1 MQENSAE
8 KQAVH
13 VLLSILLS
21 IISCVSMIPMFCSCI
36 VFTETV
42 CCNIQTTNSTN
53 FRSQSVTFTA
63 KLLLRRRLRL
73 HNHLPILEPQKRPS
87 NPRTPVVWKTTPPLP
102 LGFPT
107 DVALENKRCM
117 SSMSKMLM
125 PYLQRSGWG
134 DWWWLGSHSTTRFAR
149 VTALLGQTA

>member
-1 MQENSAE
+1 MLVNLMQENSAQ

-21 IISCVSMIPMFCSCI
+21 IISRVSMIPMFCSCI

-53 FRSQSVTFTA
+53 FRSKSVTFTA

-73 HNHLPILEPQKRPS
+73 HNHLPILEPQRRPL
-87 NPRTPVVWKTTPPLP
+87 NPRTRSFRKTPPVA
-102 LGFPT
+102 LGFPNGCGVGKQT
-107 DVALENKRCM
+107 MHVFDVQDADAV
-117 SSMSKMLM
+117 
-125 PYLQRSGWG
+125 P
-134 DWWWLGSHSTTRFAR
+134 STEWM
-149 VTALLGQTA
+149 G

>member
-1 MQENSAE
+1 MLVNLMQENSAQ

-21 IISCVSMIPMFCSCI
+21 IISRVSMIPMFCSCI
-36 VFTETV
+36 VFTESV
-42 CCNIQTTNSTN
+42 CCNIQKPTN
-53 FRSQSVTFTA
+53 FRSKSVTFTA

-73 HNHLPILEPQKRPS
+73 HNHLPILEPQKRPFEPP
-87 NPRTPVVWKTTPPLP
+87 NPGRLENHPPLP

-134 DWWWLGSHSTTRFAR
+134 DFC
-149 VTALLGQTA
+149 